1 MDSKE
6 HSSLADINM
15 TPLVDI
21 MLVLLIVFIIAAPLI
36 VPQTMGINLPKTQ
49 PVQAEPIVEKHLL
62 QIRADGTLE
71 RELTPISN
79 DELSQWLA
87 GLPEDMENSL
97 IINADEAVNYGR
109 IAEVMAIAQN
119 AGVARLAFR
128 TLQQ

>member
-49 PVQAEPIVEKHLL
+49 PVQAEPTVEKHLL

-71 RELTPISN
+71 RELTPMNN
-79 DELSQWLA
+79 DELSQWLS
-87 GLPEDMENSL
+87 GLPEDAENSL

-128 TLQQ
+128 TLPQ